1 VETAARKLQARDR
14 QPGEAVPDA
23 VKPPPGNPRFPLFD
37 GLRAIAALSIVVT
50 HVAGVTHANDT
61 TWWGHLTARLNVG
74 VTIFFLI
81 SGFLLYR
88 PFVAARMQGRAA
100 PRVRDFY
107 RRRVL
112 RIVPAYWLALTVLAI
127 WPGLSLVFS
136 DHFWVY
142 YGFLQVYNPFWIL
155 GGLGIAWS
163 LCIEV
168 TFYLLLPFYAMAVAR
183 WLAGRAPERQAR
195 AELILLGALALAV
208 VAARTI
214 QHSIEDQ
221 SIFPFTLPGTFDWF
235 ALGMGLAVVSA
246 ALHQAPRLPRALALV
261 ARAPSLCWL
270 VALAIFCVASF
281 AAGLPRTLPYSYSG
295 ASWLAEHVL
304 FAGVAFFLLLPAVF
318 GDDRTGLPRRVLR
331 HPVAAWLGLVSYGI
345 YLWHVPL
352 VLRFN
357 ELGVGRWIPGT
368 TFPTELVVAV
378 AAAVACAAASYYL
391 VERPIL
397 RFKDRRRPP
406 RRPAEPASEHLAPA
420 EAIYRRGEAV
430 KR

>member
-1 VETAARKLQARDR
+1 VETAALKLEARDP

-50 HVAGVTHANDT
+50 HVSGATHANDT

-88 PFVAARMQGRAA
+88 PFVAARLNGRPA

-142 YGFLQVYNPFWIL
+142 YGFLQVYNRFWIF

-168 TFYLLLPFYAMAVAR
+168 TFYLVLPFYAMAIAR
-183 WLAGRAPERQAR
+183 WLAGREPARQAR
-195 AELILLGALALAV
+195 AELVLLGSLAVAV

-214 QHSIEDQ
+214 QHSIADQ
-221 SIFPFTLPGTFDWF
+221 SIFPYTLPGTFDWF
-235 ALGMGLAVVSA
+235 ALGMGLAVTSA
-246 ALHQAPRLPRALALV
+246 ALHAAPRHHRGVALV
-261 ARAPSLCWL
+261 ARSPSLCWL
-270 VALAIFCVASF
+270 TAFALFCVASF
-281 AAGLPRTLPYSYSG
+281 AAGLPRTLPYNYSG
-295 ASWLAEHVL
+295 PSWLAEHVL
-304 FAGVAFFLLLPAVF
+304 FAAIAFFLLLPAVF
-318 GDDRTGLPRRVLR
+318 GDDRGGLPRRVLA

-368 TFPTELVVAV
+368 TFPTEVVVAV
-378 AAAVACAAASYYL
+378 AAAVVCAAASYYL

-406 RRPAEPASEHLAPA
+406 RPRDARVLSRVARPRSDTA
-420 EAIYRRGEAV
+420 G
-430 KR
+430 